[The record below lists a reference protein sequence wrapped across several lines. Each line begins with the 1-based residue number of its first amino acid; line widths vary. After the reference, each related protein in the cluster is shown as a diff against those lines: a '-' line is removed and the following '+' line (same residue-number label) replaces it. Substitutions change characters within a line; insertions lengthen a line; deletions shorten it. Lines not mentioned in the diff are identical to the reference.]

1 MISTDIVVIGGGC
14 VGLTAALGLAEQ
26 GYSVVVVDRASELV
40 ELSEPQPRVSAL
52 SLASQQ
58 ILTNLNAWQHMAS
71 DRLSAYDSM
80 KVWDK
85 ESFGDI
91 SFNADQVNQSHL
103 GHIVENS
110 NIRNGLIKAA
120 KAQSLITLK
129 FETEITA
136 IHNNDEQVVLTLVDG
151 GADANSLVMAK
162 LAIAADGAQSWVKK
176 QLKSATTFSDYDH
189 HAIVANIKTAEPHN
203 QCARQ
208 VFLPQ
213 GPLALLPMFGEQQNI
228 CSIVWSTSPEQA
240 EHLINMDE
248 VDFNKH
254 LTAATDSALGPCEVT
269 TVRASFPLTMRYT
282 QQWLDKRVIF
292 IGDAAH
298 TIHPLAGLGMNLGL
312 LDAASLVE
320 CLSTSSSN
328 ALLNDQVK
336 LTRQLRE
343 FERWRKAE
351 AQVLIVA
358 MASLKELFEGSN
370 PIKKLIRGVGLK
382 ITNKA
387 PLVKNKIIEQ
397 AMGISGKLPVLAQQV
412 DEI

>member
-14 VGLTAALGLAEQ
+14 VGLTAALGLADQ
-26 GYSVVVVDRASELV
+26 GYSVVVVDRAAELV
-40 ELSEPQPRVSAL
+40 DLSTPQSRVSAL

-58 ILTNLNAWQHMAS
+58 ILTNLNAWQHMES
-71 DRLSAYDSM
+71 DRLSSYDSM

-91 SFNADQVNQSHL
+91 SFNAGQVNQSHL
-103 GHIVENS
+103 GHIVENN
-110 NIRNGLIKAA
+110 NIRNGLIRAA

-151 GADANSLVMAK
+151 SADANSLAMAK

-189 HAIVANIKTAEPHN
+189 HAIVANIKTTEPHN

-213 GPLALLPMFGEQQNI
+213 GPLALLPMFGEQENV

-254 LTAATDSALGPCEVT
+254 LTAATDSVLGPCEVT
-269 TVRASFPLTMRYT
+269 TARASFPLTMRYT

-320 CLSTSSSN
+320 CLTQGSSS

-358 MASLKELFEGSN
+358 MASLKELFDGSN

-382 ITNKA
+382 ITNNT

>member
-26 GYSVVVVDRASELV
+26 GYSVVVVDRAAELV
-40 ELSEPQPRVSAL
+40 DLSTPQSRVSAL

-58 ILTNLNAWQHMAS
+58 ILTNLNAWQHMES
-71 DRLSAYDSM
+71 DRLSSYDSM

-91 SFNADQVNQSHL
+91 SFNAGQVNQSHL
-103 GHIVENS
+103 GHIVENN
-110 NIRNGLIKAA
+110 NIRNGLIRAA

-151 GADANSLVMAK
+151 SADANSLVMAK

-189 HAIVANIKTAEPHN
+189 HAIVANIKTTEPHN

-213 GPLALLPMFGEQQNI
+213 GPLALLPMFGEQENV

-240 EHLINMDE
+240 QHLINMDE

-254 LTAATDSALGPCEVT
+254 LTAATDSVLGPCEVT
-269 TVRASFPLTMRYT
+269 TARASFPLTMRYT

-320 CLSTSSSN
+320 CLSQGASS

-382 ITNKA
+382 ITNNT

>member
-26 GYSVVVVDRASELV
+26 GYSVVVVDRAAELV
-40 ELSEPQPRVSAL
+40 DLSTPQSRVSAL

-58 ILTNLNAWQHMAS
+58 ILTNLNAWQHMES
-71 DRLSAYDSM
+71 DRLSSYDSM

-91 SFNADQVNQSHL
+91 SFNAGQVNQSHL
-103 GHIVENS
+103 GHIVENN
-110 NIRNGLIKAA
+110 NIRNGLIRAA

-151 GADANSLVMAK
+151 SAHANSLVMAK

-189 HAIVANIKTAEPHN
+189 HAIVANIKTTEPHN

-213 GPLALLPMFGEQQNI
+213 GPLALLPMFGEQENV

-240 EHLINMDE
+240 QHLINMDE

-254 LTAATDSALGPCEVT
+254 LTAATDSVLGPCEVT
-269 TVRASFPLTMRYT
+269 TARASFPLTMRYT

-320 CLSTSSSN
+320 CLSQGASS

-382 ITNKA
+382 ITNNT